1 VSNFFST
8 KIFGGSKVEVM
19 SAEGF
24 AEEPTKKWKRKDYN
38 LKKLE
43 GLSERERAELE
54 TNRDLSKP
62 IEQLVCDFH
71 DIAEVAM
78 TAQGTKIDMNM
89 LQMQAEKRMVS
100 LMGRVA
106 IEHQRSSKLLVW
118 LTVVLVIMTSVLIW
132 LTITLVKLESHVTP
146 MDKIQIQTS
155 R

>member
-1 VSNFFST
+1 MN
-8 KIFGGSKVEVM
+8 
-19 SAEGF
+19 
-24 AEEPTKKWKRKDYN
+24 AEEFSEEPAKKWKRKNFD

-54 TNRDLSKP
+54 TDRDLSKP

-78 TAQGTKIDMNM
+78 TVQETKIDMNM

-106 IEHQRSSKLLVW
+106 IEHERSSKRLMW
-118 LTVVLVIMTSVLIW
+118 LTLVLVFMTLVLVW
-132 LTITLVKLESHVTP
+132 LTITLVKIEMHVSTA
-146 MDKIQIQTS
+146 DKQIQAAH
-155 R
+155 